1 MFSILELKAVLARLA
16 ALAMLGILPAF
27 AHSFS
32 EAPISCG
39 RSSQYKTCKASFD
52 GSRLRIHY
60 IHASGAKSVA
70 VYSQCAATSEEVH
83 CMVGR
88 WESEIGGGQLGL
100 RSIGLRNG
108 LPLAD

>member
-1 MFSILELKAVLARLA
+1 MFSISELKAVLARLA

-27 AHSFS
+27 AHTFS

-39 RSSQYKTCKASFD
+39 RSSQYKTCRASFD
-52 GSRLRIHY
+52 GTRLRIHY
-60 IHASGAKSVA
+60 THASGAKSVA
-70 VYSQCAATSEEVH
+70 VYSQCAATSDEIH

-88 WESEIGGGQLGL
+88 WEAESGAGQLGL

-108 LPLAD
+108 LPIGD